1 MLKIAKVMMQGGFNG
16 KLQLL
21 PVTLSTVQET
31 YLINIYNSSTRRIE
45 NKKKTRMGNYVVGN
59 ILITL

>member
-16 KLQLL
+16 NLQLL

-31 YLINIYNSSTRRIE
+31 
-45 NKKKTRMGNYVVGN
+45 
-59 ILITL
+59 